1 MAPLNGSAR
10 PPRAIVLADD
20 PVAADAT
27 CSRLMGFDPNRIVH
41 IREGSRFLANDDPAL
56 IDQVGET
63 VDVPAIPF
71 EVVPEF
77 QYLHAW

>member
-1 MAPLNGSAR
+1 
-10 PPRAIVLADD
+10 
-20 PVAADAT
+20 
-27 CSRLMGFDPNRIVH
+27 MGFDPNRIVH
-41 IREGSRFLANDDPAL
+41 IREGSRFLGNDDPAL

>member
-1 MAPLNGSAR
+1 MSVR
-10 PPRAIVLADD
+10 D
-20 PVAADAT
+20 PVGVVASIMNWYPPFDN
-27 CSRLMGFDPNRIVH
+27 SLSLYLMPIY
-41 IREGSRFLANDDPAL
+41 

-77 QYLHAW
+77 QYLHTW